1 MRIVNLINKFFN
13 NSTPM
18 KMNRR
23 GKDCRE
29 KIKRENNAKEKKISS
44 SPWSMCHG
52 IKRWHLIAGEKAI
65 TYLCGNSVLT
75 TCEDYLKAHQSYL
88 YKAVKYYSSARANTL
103 ITFLVLV
110 PFEDTH
116 RFTYAVIVRRSERRR
131 FCWIVIE

>member
-52 IKRWHLIAGEKAI
+52 IKR
-65 TYLCGNSVLT
+65 
-75 TCEDYLKAHQSYL
+75 
-88 YKAVKYYSSARANTL
+88 
-103 ITFLVLV
+103 
-110 PFEDTH
+110 
-116 RFTYAVIVRRSERRR
+116 
-131 FCWIVIE
+131 